1 MATVLHSHAPSA
13 VGDRSAP
20 RFGVGACG
28 PWLLL
33 SVPAALLAIVGSI
46 AGITVDSVYA
56 QETENWAAQAT
67 GQDVANLVVFPA
79 MLAAAALAWRG
90 SLRAYLVWT
99 GLLAAS
105 AYTYVIYAFDVHWGR
120 LFLLDV
126 AVLGLSAWSLVGG
139 LVALDTEELKR
150 RFQPSRPTRAAAVTL
165 IVIAAPFLLLWL
177 SIEVPAAVAGE
188 PADELADIG
197 LFTNPVHVL
206 DLALFLPAAL
216 VAGSMLLRRR
226 PLGYALVPLVLTTM
240 VAIST
245 GILALTLVSA
255 HRGLDWSPAVLV
267 ANVVIGAVEAF
278 VLARLLLA
286 LREERSLS

>member
-1 MATVLHSHAPSA
+1 
-13 VGDRSAP
+13 
-20 RFGVGACG
+20 
-28 PWLLL
+28 
-33 SVPAALLAIVGSI
+33 
-46 AGITVDSVYA
+46 
-56 QETENWAAQAT
+56 
-67 GQDVANLVVFPA
+67 
-79 MLAAAALAWRG
+79 
-90 SLRAYLVWT
+90 
-99 GLLAAS
+99 
-105 AYTYVIYAFDVHWGR
+105 VHWGR

-126 AVLGLSAWSLVGG
+126 AVLGLSAWSLLGG

-150 RFQPSRPTRAAAVTL
+150 RFQPSAPTRAAAVTV
-165 IVIAAPFLLLWL
+165 IVIAAVFLLLWL

-188 PADELADIG
+188 PADELADVG

-216 VAGSMLLRRR
+216 VAGSMLLRKR

-245 GILALTLVSA
+245 GLLALTLVAA

-267 ANVVIGAVEAF
+267 VNIVIGAVEAI
-278 VLARLLLA
+278 VLARLLLS

>member
-1 MATVLHSHAPSA
+1 MATVLHSHTPSA
-13 VGDRSAP
+13 VGARSAP
-20 RFGVGACG
+20 GSAAGVRA

-67 GQDVANLVVFPA
+67 GQDIANLVVFPA
-79 MLAAAALAWRG
+79 MLVAAALAWRG

-105 AYTYVIYAFDVHWGR
+105 TYTYVIYAFDVHWGR

-126 AVLGLSAWSLVGG
+126 AVLGLSAWSLMGG

-150 RFQPSRPTRAAAVTL
+150 RFQPSAPTRAAAVTL
-165 IVIAAPFLLLWL
+165 IAIAAVFLLLWL

-188 PADELADIG
+188 PADELADVG

-216 VAGSMLLRRR
+216 VAGGMLLGGAR
-226 PLGYALVPLVLTTM
+226 
-240 VAIST
+240 
-245 GILALTLVSA
+245 SA
-255 HRGLDWSPAVLV
+255 TRWCRSCSPRWSPS
-267 ANVVIGAVEAF
+267 
-278 VLARLLLA
+278 ARGSWL
-286 LREERSLS
+286 